1 MSYGYHNHVVAQLH
15 NDGAVSGTGSA
26 VAFVAPKF
34 YLPFKAEL
42 VGFYCSATAKEATK
56 TDTIHVRAGGTN
68 VTTSGVAM
76 ASGTTSGSTTS
87 ILGNYKVHDA
97 GTLFDATATGSTG
110 LTTTNCG
117 VVLWFRSRKA

>member
-1 MSYGYHNHVVAQLH
+1 MSYGYHNHVTAQLH

-42 VGFYCSATAKEATK
+42 VGYYVSYTAKAATK
-56 TDTIHVRAGGTN
+56 TATVHVRAGGSN
-68 VTTSGVAM
+68 VTTSGVTC

-97 GTLFDATATGSTG
+97 GTLFDATETGSTG
-110 LTTTNCG
+110 LTSTNAG
-117 VVLWFRSRKA
+117 VTLWFRSRKA